1 MRTLL
6 IAITSLLIASSA
18 NGSIKV
24 KVQNKT
30 NIDRVA
36 ETIEIPLNEIKA
48 SMAGVTAQN
57 IVVRTK
63 SGAELPTQ
71 FTKEALLFQVTLSP
85 KSSKIYTIDIDNK
98 SQKSF
103 TAQTFGRLVPERM
116 DDWAWENN
124 RIAFRMYGPALE
136 ATGEISN
143 GIDVWLKRT
152 PELIVNKWYKPGV
165 NYHADKGEGLDNYKV
180 GRTLGAG
187 GMAPLVGT
195 ELALG
200 KNFIKA
206 ELVDSGAIRTTVR
219 LTYAPFKVGDKM
231 VSEERIISLDASSQ
245 MNRVTEIYSGHF
257 ELMPVVAAIVLRK
270 GGQVEFLE
278 QGAIYTEPEDKENGT
293 THLAVVMPQKTKGV
307 TVQNHAAATAVA
319 YNGKPLTYLCGAGW
333 SKFGFPTAKE
343 WKEYVEK
350 EIIKLNNPL
359 TIKLLK

>member
-1 MRTLL
+1 MRALL
-6 IAITSLLIASSA
+6 LTIASLFIVASS
-18 NGSIKV
+18 NGAIRV

-30 NIDRVA
+30 NISRVA
-36 ETIEIPLNEIKA
+36 ETIEIPLSEIKA
-48 SMAGVTAQN
+48 CLTNVTSTN
-57 IVVRTK
+57 IVVKTK
-63 SGAELPTQ
+63 SGEEIPTQ
-71 FTKEALLFQVTLSP
+71 FTKDALLFQVTLSP
-85 KSSKIYTIDIDNK
+85 KSSEIYTIDIDNK
-98 SQKSF
+98 SQKSSP
-103 TAQTFGRLVPERM
+103 TQTFGRLVPERM

-124 RIAFRMYGPALE
+124 RIAFRMYGPALQ

-187 GMAPLVGT
+187 GMAPVVGT

-200 KNFIKA
+200 ENFVKA

-219 LTYAPFKVGDKM
+219 LTYAPFRVGDKI

-245 MNRVTEIYSGHF
+245 MNRITETYSGDF
-257 ELMPVVAAIVLRK
+257 ELMPVVAGIVLRK
-270 GGQVEFLE
+270 AGQVEFLE
-278 QGAIYTEPEDKENGT
+278 QGAIYTEPEDRQNGT
-293 THLAVVMPQKTKGV
+293 THLAVVMPQKTRGV

-319 YNGKPLTYLCGAGW
+319 YSGKPLTYLCGAGW